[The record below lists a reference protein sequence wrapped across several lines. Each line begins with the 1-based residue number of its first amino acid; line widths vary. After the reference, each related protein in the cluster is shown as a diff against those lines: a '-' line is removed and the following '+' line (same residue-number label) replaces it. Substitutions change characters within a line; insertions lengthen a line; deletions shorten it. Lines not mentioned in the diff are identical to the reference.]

1 MKALH
6 IDSSITG
13 EASVSRRLSAAVIG
27 RLAEQ
32 GADVT
37 RLDLA
42 ATPFPHLDAAEMAMA
57 RAGAE
62 AIDDATAALAAR
74 SRAALDDFLA
84 ADVVVIGAPM
94 YNFAIPSQLKTW
106 IDRLA
111 VPGATFRYTEAGPE
125 GLAGGKTVIVAA
137 SRGGVYSTGP
147 AAGMDFQEPYLRGLF
162 GFMGITDV
170 RFVRAEG
177 LAMGPEAAVKAIDA
191 ALAGVEAAVAPA
203 ERAAA

>member
-13 EASVSRRLSAAVIG
+13 EASVSRRLSAAVAG

-42 ATPFPHLDAAEMAMA
+42 ATPFPHLEGAEMAMA

-74 SRAALDDFLA
+74 SRAALDDFPRHE
-84 ADVVVIGAPM
+84 VVV
-94 YNFAIPSQLKTW
+94 AILRSHRTG
-106 IDRLA
+106 RH
-111 VPGATFRYTEAGPE
+111 
-125 GLAGGKTVIVAA
+125 GLALRRCELW
-137 SRGGVYSTGP
+137 SRTSLGSCVLPQGP
-147 AAGMDFQEPYLRGLF
+147 TCGHAHLGEELVQRRYRTMFATHALHFPNGQSNVGL
-162 GFMGITDV
+162 
-170 RFVRAEG
+170 
-177 LAMGPEAAVKAIDA
+177 P
-191 ALAGVEAAVAPA
+191 
-203 ERAAA
+203 